1 MNKSHITAIL
11 AITSLSF
18 STGALAQNM
27 SKNEYKAAEKNI
39 KAEHEFA
46 KANCASFADNSKE
59 LCVNKIIKYCDK

>member
-27 SKNEYKAAEKNI
+27 SKNEYNAAAKNI
-39 KAEHEFA
+39 KTEHEFA
-46 KANCASFADNSKE
+46 KLNCASFADYSRKPS
-59 LCVNKIIKYCDK
+59 VNKTMKHCSK